1 MKIRYP
7 SSEIEQQ
14 IGFGFVRNWL
24 VNAAVSDG
32 GKKLCQNLLP
42 HKNYSDFVKMQAEVS
57 ARLSLEA
64 HQPGALRLNKWI
76 AIPQNITKTKIEGYY
91 LSIDEVNDLRSFLD
105 LAVHVFSQIN
115 KLDTAFE
122 PLFPYSSATDNLSN
136 ILKQIHQLIDKK
148 GLINPKASP
157 TLYKLLNQKD
167 SLENELQKTLRQA
180 FKEIRKQDSS
190 IDLEPGVRNGRYVIP
205 VNTSMRN
212 TIEGVVQGES
222 AGGKI
227 SYIEPLAVIQTNNL
241 LADITFD
248 INREIEQLLKALSA
262 NIAPFVNEILFAEK
276 KLVYL
281 DFLQSIVK
289 FSLHFK
295 AIMPLLTAKN
305 EQVKVLDARHPQ
317 LQEHLTELKRK
328 VIPLSFTFDNAN
340 RIMLISGPNA
350 GGKSVALKTFCVAQ
364 FAAQCALP
372 ICALE
377 GASTIWF
384 DNFMTDVGDNQS
396 MDSDLSTYSAHLVA
410 MKNFLTPK
418 NGKTFI
424 AVDEIGAG
432 TDPLLGSPMAE
443 AMLNNFDEN
452 NYYGIVTTHFSN
464 LKSMADKGNGIF
476 NASMLID
483 TQKMEPLFQLVIGK
497 PGSSFVFELAQR
509 TGIPNKIIKL
519 AQSKTSKDHAKIDF
533 LLADLDTKQ
542 AELFKA
548 KQNADKKLLELNKM
562 IADYET
568 LKSNLVNAKQQILKQ
583 AKEEA
588 SVILSSANKQIE
600 RTVKEIKEKKAAKI
614 TVQNEKQKIAKTQE
628 KIKTEDADSALK
640 VTAPVLEK
648 HPWKVGDFASIDNQT
663 SPVEIVAIKNKKAEV
678 IFQNTRTFIALDR
691 LYFTKGTQQPNSSK
705 SIRQIISSKLE
716 SFSPRLDLRGKR
728 EEEALQILTHYF
740 DDAFALGTS
749 EVKIIHGKGD
759 GALKRATSQFL
770 KTLSFVKEWSYEHA
784 ERGGEGAT
792 LVRLR

>member
-1 MKIRYP
+1 MKRRYP
-7 SSEIEQQ
+7 STEIEQQ
-14 IGFGFVRNWL
+14 IGFDFIRSWL
-24 VNAAVSDG
+24 VSAAVSDG
-32 GKKLCQNLLP
+32 GKNRCQSLLP
-42 HKNYSDFVKMQAEVS
+42 HKHFADFLKMQTEVS
-57 ARLSLEA
+57 ARLNLEVQ
-64 HQPGALRLNKWI
+64 QPSAIRLNKWI
-76 AIPQNITKTKIEGYY
+76 PIPQNITKTKIEGYY
-91 LSIDEVNDLRSFLD
+91 LSIEEVNDLRSFLD
-105 LAVHVFSQIN
+105 LAVHIFNQIN
-115 KLDTAFE
+115 KLDRMFE
-122 PLFPYSSATDNLSN
+122 PLFKYSSSTDNLAVM
-136 ILKQIHQLIDKK
+136 LKQIQHLIDKK
-148 GLINPKASP
+148 GMINPRASV
-157 TLYKLLNQKD
+157 TLHKLLSQKET
-167 SLENELQKTLRQA
+167 LENDLQKTLRQA
-180 FKEIRKQDSS
+180 FKEIRKQDAS

-212 TIEGVVQGES
+212 SIDGVVQGES

-241 LADITFD
+241 LADVTFN

-262 NIAPFVNEILFAEK
+262 SISPFVNEILFAEK
-276 KLVYL
+276 KLVQL
-281 DFLQSIVK
+281 DFLQAIVK
-289 FSLHFK
+289 FSNHFR
-295 AIMPLLTAKN
+295 AVMPNLTAKN
-305 EQVKVLDARHPQ
+305 EHIAVMDARHPQ
-317 LQEHLTELKRK
+317 LEAHLTEVRK
-328 VIPLSFTFDNAN
+328 KVMPLSFKFDTSN

-364 FAAQCALP
+364 YAAQCALP

-377 GASTIWF
+377 GATTTWF

-410 MKNFLTPK
+410 MKNFLTVE

-443 AMLNNFDEN
+443 AMLNYFDEH

-464 LKSMADKGNGIF
+464 LKSMAEKGNGIF

-548 KQNADKKLLELNKM
+548 KQNADKKELELNKM

-568 LKSNLVNAKQQILKQ
+568 LKSNIVNAKQQILKQ

-588 SVILSSANKQIE
+588 SIILNNANKQIE
-600 RTVKEIKEKKAAKI
+600 QTVKEIKEKKASK
-614 TVQNEKQKIAKTQE
+614 TVVRHEKEKIAKTKE
-628 KIKTEDADSALK
+628 KITEDNADSALK
-640 VTAPVLEK
+640 INTPILEK
-648 HPWKVGDFASIDNQT
+648 HSWKVGEYASIDNQT

-691 LYFTKGTQQPNSSK
+691 LHKTTGNQQHSSNK

-728 EEEALQILTHYF
+728 EEEALQILSNYF
-740 DDAFALGTS
+740 DDAFALGTN
-749 EVKIIHGKGD
+749 EVKIIHGKGE
-759 GALKRATSQFL
+759 GALKKVTAQYL
-770 KTLSFVKEWSYEHA
+770 KTLSFVKEWNYEHA